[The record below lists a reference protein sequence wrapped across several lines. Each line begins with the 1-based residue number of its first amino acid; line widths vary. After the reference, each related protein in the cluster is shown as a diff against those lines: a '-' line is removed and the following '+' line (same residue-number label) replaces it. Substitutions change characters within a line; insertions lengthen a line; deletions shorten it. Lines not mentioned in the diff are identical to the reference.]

1 MKKAI
6 IIFTLALCMSV
17 NAKAEAKV
25 ITPKDL
31 NPKAT
36 ETELFTDA
44 NTREVKGK
52 ICKIRKGKQVSI
64 YVKADKRR
72 YKIILSKGEYADWIE
87 EQGKVRKG
95 TRVILWLYTME
106 TKNKADDVVLN
117 IRK

>member
-6 IIFTLALCMSV
+6 VVLVLALCMSTSV
-17 NAKAEAKV
+17 NAKV

-36 ETELFTDA
+36 ETELFTEA

-52 ICKIRKGKQVSI
+52 VCKIRKGKQVSI
-64 YVKADKRR
+64 YVKADKRK
-72 YKIILSKGEYADWIE
+72 YKIILSKGEYADWID

-106 TKNKADDVVLN
+106 TKTKSDDVVLN

>member
-6 IIFTLALCMSV
+6 IVLVLALCMSV
-17 NAKAEAKV
+17 NAKAEAKIV
-25 ITPKDL
+25 TPKDL

-44 NTREVKGK
+44 NTREIRGK
-52 ICKIRKGKQVSI
+52 VCKIRKGKQVSV
-64 YVKADKRR
+64 YVKADKRK
-72 YKIILSKGEYADWIE
+72 YKIILSKGEYADWID

-106 TKNKADDVVLN
+106 TETKSDDVVLN

>member
-6 IIFTLALCMSV
+6 MIFTLALCMSV
-17 NAKAEAKV
+17 NTKAEAKI

-44 NTREVKGK
+44 NTREVRGK
-52 ICKIRKGKQVSI
+52 ICKIRKGKQVSVC
-64 YVKADKRR
+64 VKADKRK
-72 YKIILSKGEYADWIE
+72 YKISLSKGEYADWMA

-106 TKNKADDVVLN
+106 TKSKADDVVLN

>member
-17 NAKAEAKV
+17 NAKAEAKA

-36 ETELFTDA
+36 ETELFSEA
-44 NTREVKGK
+44 NTREVRGK
-52 ICKIRKGKQVSI
+52 IRKIRKGKKQVSI
-64 YVKADKRR
+64 YVKK
-72 YKIILSKGEYADWIE
+72 YKIILSKGEYADWTE

-106 TKNKADDVVLN
+106 TRNKADDVVLN